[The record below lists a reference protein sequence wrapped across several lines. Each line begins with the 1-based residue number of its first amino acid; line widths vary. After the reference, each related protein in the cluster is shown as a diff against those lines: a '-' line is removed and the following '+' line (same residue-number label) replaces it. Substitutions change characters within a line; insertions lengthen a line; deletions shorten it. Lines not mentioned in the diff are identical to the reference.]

1 MYLDLNL
8 VKFQYIDGFG
18 YYHFCF
24 FSLELLR
31 NFWSV
36 LGQQISVIFGSVL
49 GLQVNTGLQPLTRG
63 RPFVAGTILRRP
75 EPTKERVEPT
85 ILSIMAFEITHLTRF
100 ALLLLLR
107 IIPYMWRNHVTI
119 WA

>member
-85 ILSIMAFEITHLTRF
+85 ILSIMAFEITHLDQVRSSIAATNYTLYV
-100 ALLLLLR
+100 A
-107 IIPYMWRNHVTI
+107 
-119 WA
+119 